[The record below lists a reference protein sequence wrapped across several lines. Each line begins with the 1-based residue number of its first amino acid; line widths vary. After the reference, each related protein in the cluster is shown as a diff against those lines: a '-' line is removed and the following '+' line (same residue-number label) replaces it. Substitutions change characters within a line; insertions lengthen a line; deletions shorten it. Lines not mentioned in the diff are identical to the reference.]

1 MGDSGASPPPLPA
14 ETASA
19 LAGSRAPWSQD
30 STAFSATAVTAARV
44 ARGAPP
50 PGRDDR
56 RRKPGG
62 GERARGSSLSQ
73 LRPHFTRAREAKS
86 PRFRPLRCSRDSAG
100 LTALGTGVRRPERPL
115 EGLAAGAEPGGAGL
129 RCPAA
134 AGLSGHPES
143 RAVPPACSRGAL
155 VPRGPRVPGA
165 RHGLQ
170 RGSRGRRRV
179 LVAVGAG
186 VPAPL
191 GLAAPKPRNPFS
203 GSCVSSS

>member
-1 MGDSGASPPPLPA
+1 MVPGQHGLLRHGRDGRMC
-14 ETASA
+14 
-19 LAGSRAPWSQD
+19 GPW
-30 STAFSATAVTAARV
+30 R
-44 ARGAPP
+44 PP

-56 RRKPGG
+56 RRKPRG

-73 LRPHFTRAREAKS
+73 LRPHFARAREAKS

-100 LTALGTGVRRPERPL
+100 LTALGTGARRPERPL
-115 EGLAAGAEPGGAGL
+115 EGLAARVEPGGAGL

-134 AGLSGHPES
+134 SGLSGHPES

-155 VPRGPRVPGA
+155 VPRGPRVPRA

-186 VPAPL
+186 VPAPP

-203 GSCVSSS
+203 GSRVSIS

>member
-1 MGDSGASPPPLPA
+1 MVPGQHGLLRHGRDGRTRGPWRPP
-14 ETASA
+14 S
-19 LAGSRAPWSQD
+19 
-30 STAFSATAVTAARV
+30 
-44 ARGAPP
+44 

-56 RRKPGG
+56 RRKPSG

-73 LRPHFTRAREAKS
+73 LRPHFARAREAKS

-100 LTALGTGVRRPERPL
+100 LTALGTGARRPERPL

-155 VPRGPRVPGA
+155 VPRGPRIPGA

-186 VPAPL
+186 VPAPP

-203 GSCVSSS
+203 GSRVSIS